1 MKKLFLLITLFAF
14 VGMASAQFT
23 AGAKLSQATT
33 DSIKTGALTVTK
45 YITITSGYNTLSI
58 QPVITKVSG
67 TVAGKIYYAG
77 TIDGTN
83 YITQDSLVLANIT
96 TNTKIFVSQPA
107 KFWKYKIW
115 GVGTGTMNAVMTVW
129 YLARKTITE

>member
-23 AGAKLSQATT
+23 TGVKLTQTT
-33 DSIKTGALTVTK
+33 SDTIKTGALTVTK
-45 YITITSGYNTLSI
+45 YITITSGYNTLAI
-58 QPVITKVSG
+58 QPVVTKTSG
-67 TVAGKIYYAG
+67 TVAGKIYIAG

-83 YITQDSLVLANIT
+83 YITQDSLVLSNVA
-96 TNTKIFVSQPA
+96 TNTKIYISQPA

-115 GVGTGTMNAVMTVW
+115 GVGTGTMNALLSVW